1 MKGTKFELSTYILKK
16 TGKVSKSW
24 NPYLFDQK
32 SMEEVRLIMDMEK
45 THNKKQL
52 LEIINNLK

>member
-24 NPYLFDQK
+24 NQYLFDQK
-32 SMEEVRLIMDMEK
+32 SMDEVKLIIEMEK
-45 THNKKQL
+45 NYTKKQL
-52 LEIINNLK
+52 LEIITKYK